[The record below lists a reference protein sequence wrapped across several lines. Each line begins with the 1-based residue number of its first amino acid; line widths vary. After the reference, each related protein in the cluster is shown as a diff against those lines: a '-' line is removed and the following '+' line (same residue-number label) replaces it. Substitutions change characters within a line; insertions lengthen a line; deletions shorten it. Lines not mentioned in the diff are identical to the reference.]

1 VKGTP
6 TLTWY
11 KHGRN
16 RHHRDRA
23 VLSEYQGFEIE
34 LEQANRQTLLTLIG
48 LVVLYL
54 SAAFVIG

>member
-1 VKGTP
+1 VKGTL

-11 KHGRN
+11 KHGRS
-16 RHHRDRA
+16 RHHRDRT
-23 VLSEYQGFEIE
+23 VPSEYQGFEIE

-54 SAAFVIG
+54 LVACVTG